1 MVLKSSRATAFLSLP
16 VTSFGAT
23 SVVRTGTTE
32 AVEVDTVVKH
42 DESPARGSTTPQG
55 AGRLDLQIEDAPAAL
70 AGEVVVSC
78 RIAVIAAK
86 CPAVQLTDQAPLR
99 EQLEIAVDRPEA
111 KTRQAATHLTKD
123 PVGGRMRVGAPNN
136 FQNEPPLIR
145 YPSPLAAKV
154 RLKREIHI

>member
-1 MVLKSSRATAFLSLP
+1 MVGNGKP
-16 VTSFGAT
+16 CP
-23 SVVRTGTTE
+23 
-32 AVEVDTVVKH
+32 
-42 DESPARGSTTPQG
+42 SPDPALQG
-55 AGRLDLQIEDAPAAL
+55 RVHAGLQIEDPTAAL
-70 AGEVVVSC
+70 TGKVIVPGG
-78 RIAVIAAK
+78 IAVIAAK

-154 RLKREIHI
+154 RLKREIHIQE